1 MLHSLL
7 KDPQMEIAGGQVAE
21 RSEATCPPAAG
32 DRSIALRSNQAVGE
46 PDRRRSRVTN
56 PNSRLSRTGLSPR
69 TSSHAQGRDPF
80 MNDSVNLCVGI
91 DVSKSALDIHVL
103 PERRTFQVSNSSAG
117 HAQLLTRLPAPGT
130 CRIVLEATGGYERRL
145 VGELVAAGHFVSVA
159 NPRQVR
165 DFAKAHGILA
175 KTDRIDAQVIA
186 RFARD
191 VKPRPVAQTSQKQGE
206 LDQLVTRRRQ
216 LLQLR
221 TAETNRLQD
230 GLTKL
235 VRQSVQR
242 SIDALT
248 KDLVRID
255 RAILELVQSDDDWK
269 HRFELLKTVP
279 GVGDVTAAAL
289 VAELPELG
297 HLNRQQIS
305 ALVGVAPY
313 PDDSGRHSGKR
324 FVRGGRKTL
333 RSTLYMAALSA
344 SIHNPILKQFAQRLK
359 AHGKAAKVVLTACIR
374 KLLVIL
380 NTMVKNNTPWKTQI
394 A

>member
-1 MLHSLL
+1 
-7 KDPQMEIAGGQVAE
+7 
-21 RSEATCPPAAG
+21 
-32 DRSIALRSNQAVGE
+32 
-46 PDRRRSRVTN
+46 
-56 PNSRLSRTGLSPR
+56 
-69 TSSHAQGRDPF
+69 

-91 DVSKSALDIHVL
+91 DVSKGALDVHLL
-103 PERRTFQVSNSSAG
+103 PERRTLKVPNTSAG
-117 HAQLLTRLPAPGT
+117 HAQLLAQLPAPGT

-191 VKPRPVAQTSQKQGE
+191 VKPRPVAQTSQTQGE

-230 GLTKL
+230 GLAKL

-297 HLNRQQIS
+297 QLNRQQIA

-380 NTMVKNNTPWKTQI
+380 NTMVKNNTPWKTQT